1 MASVF
6 DNLHDLELSAADMG
20 GGGSREIVAHVSLGK
35 PKQEFVRVNPAPN
48 MSLTT
53 SVFLDKSGMRNE
65 PYLVLP
71 GMRGALL
78 GETRAA
84 LIVPY
89 QNLQGANALWLLQL
103 PTDDARRNAW
113 YETARQAMELAKTRW
128 VRISADLSLGAYRIH
143 EATGDHPEPDWPETP
158 LNELL
163 EVAFRGRVIDTV
175 DHPLVRRL
183 QGATA

>member
-1 MASVF
+1 MNAPAVKDVF
-6 DNLHDLELSAADMG
+6 ANLHDLALSAADMG
-20 GGGSREIVAHVSLGK
+20 GGGSREVVAHVPLGK

-53 SVFLDKSGMRNE
+53 SVFVDKSDMRNE

-89 QNLQGANALWLLQL
+89 QNLQGANALWLLLL
-103 PTDDARRNAW
+103 PTDDARRHAW
-113 YETARQAMELAKTRW
+113 Y
-128 VRISADLSLGAYRIH
+128 
-143 EATGDHPEPDWPETP
+143 
-158 LNELL
+158 
-163 EVAFRGRVIDTV
+163 
-175 DHPLVRRL
+175 
-183 QGATA
+183 